1 MFLSAQLCNYCKK
14 EKFPLDK
21 EQILYIGGTIKRLR
35 TEQKL
40 SQEDIAGL
48 TGYSREYISKVEQNH
63 IDPSLGAGTAS
74 IAKALGLKTWELVK
88 IAEENTHLE
97 EK

>member
-1 MFLSAQLCNYCKK
+1 VFLSAQLCNYCKK

-21 EQILYIGGTIKRLR
+21 QQILYIGSTIKRLR
-35 TEQKL
+35 AEQKI
-40 SQEDIAGL
+40 SQEDLAGL

-74 IAKALGLKTWELVK
+74 IAKAFGLKTWELIK

>member
-1 MFLSAQLCNYCKK
+1 M
-14 EKFPLDK
+14 DK
-21 EQILYIGGTIKRLR
+21 EQILYIGSTIKRLR

-40 SQEDIAGL
+40 SQEDLAGL

-88 IAEENTHLE
+88 IAEDDTQLE

>member
-1 MFLSAQLCNYCKK
+1 
-14 EKFPLDK
+14 LDK
-21 EQILYIGGTIKRLR
+21 EQILFIGSTIKRLR
-35 TEQKL
+35 AEQKI
-40 SQEDIAGL
+40 SQEDLAGL

-74 IAKALGLKTWELVK
+74 IAKAFGLKTWELIK
-88 IAEENTHLE
+88 IAEENSELK

>member
-1 MFLSAQLCNYCKK
+1 VFLPAQLCNYCKK

-21 EQILYIGGTIKRLR
+21 EQILFIGSTIKRLR
-35 TEQKL
+35 AEQKL
-40 SQEDIAGL
+40 SQEDLAGL

-74 IAKALGLKTWELVK
+74 IAKAFGLKTWELIK
-88 IAEENTHLE
+88 IAEENTGLE
-97 EK
+97 DK